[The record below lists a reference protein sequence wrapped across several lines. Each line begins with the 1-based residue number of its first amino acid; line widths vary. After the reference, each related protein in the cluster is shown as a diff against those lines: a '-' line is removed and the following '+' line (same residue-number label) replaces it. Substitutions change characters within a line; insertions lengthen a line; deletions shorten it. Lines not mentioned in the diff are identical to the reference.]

1 MPFPILVLSFTAS
14 LNVAEVLKKMNKFLG
29 VVMDPIESLSYHK
42 DTTLA
47 LLLAAQ
53 NHGYELFYMTQSS
66 LFIDSEGPRGKM
78 SPLRV
83 HADENCWYELGEAT
97 LKSLGDLDVILMR
110 KDPPFDSEFIYST
123 YILEAAE
130 RLGTLVV
137 NKPQSLRDCNE
148 KVFATEFPQCTPPL
162 LVSRDEGLLKQFLAE
177 HQEVVY
183 KPLDGMGGTSI
194 FRVKEGDQNLNVII
208 ETLTNYGQNTI
219 MAQKYLPE
227 ILSGDKRILV
237 IDGDVV
243 PYCVARIPAA
253 GEFRGNLAVGGR
265 AVVQP
270 LSERDH
276 WIAQQVAPALIEK
289 GLLFVGLDVIG
300 DYLTEI
306 NVTSPTCVREIDNA
320 KNTDI
325 GDQLM
330 CAIENRLVAKS

>member
-1 MPFPILVLSFTAS
+1 MSKL
-14 LNVAEVLKKMNKFLG
+14 LG
-29 VVMDPIESLSYHK
+29 VVMDPIRSINYHK

-53 NHGYELFYMTQSS
+53 NHGYELFYMEQKS
-66 LFIDSEGPRGKM
+66 LFIDSTGPGAKM
-78 SPLRV
+78 SSLKV
-83 HADENCWYELGEAT
+83 HADSNSWYELGDST
-97 LKSLGDLDVILMR
+97 FKPLGDLDVILMR

-130 RLGTLVV
+130 RLGTLIV

-162 LVSRDEGLLKQFLAE
+162 LVSRDEDLLKQFLIE
-177 HQEVVY
+177 HKEVVY

-194 FRVKEGDQNLNVII
+194 FRVQQGDQNLNVII

-237 IDGDVV
+237 IDGEVI

-253 GEFRGNLAVGGR
+253 GEFRGNLAAGGR
-265 AVVQP
+265 GVVQP
-270 LSERDH
+270 LSTRDL
-276 WIAQQVAPALIEK
+276 WIAQQIAPTLVEK

-320 KNTDI
+320 KDTAI

-330 CAIENRLVAKS
+330 RAIAKRLQS

>member
-1 MPFPILVLSFTAS
+1 MS
-14 LNVAEVLKKMNKFLG
+14 KFLG
-29 VVMDPIESLSYHK
+29 VVMDPIKSINYHK

-47 LLLAAQ
+47 LLLASQ
-53 NHGYELFYMTQSS
+53 NQGYELFYMEQNR
-66 LFIDSEGPRGKM
+66 LFIDSTGPGAKM
-78 SPLRV
+78 SSLKV
-83 HADENCWYELGEAT
+83 HADANSWYELGESIIKP
-97 LKSLGDLDVILMR
+97 LSDLDVILMR

-130 RLGTLVV
+130 RLGTLIV

-162 LVSRDEGLLKQFLAE
+162 LVSSDPELLKQFLGE
-177 HQEVVY
+177 HKEVVY

-194 FRVKEGDQNLNVII
+194 FRVQQGDQNLNVII
-208 ETLTNYGQNTI
+208 ETLTNYGRNTI

-227 ILSGDKRILV
+227 ILSGDKRILI
-237 IDGDVV
+237 IDGEVV

-253 GEFRGNLAVGGR
+253 GEFRGNLAAGGR
-265 AVVQP
+265 GVVQP
-270 LSERDH
+270 LSKRDH
-276 WIAQQVAPALIEK
+276 WIAQQIAPTLVEK

-320 KNTDI
+320 QNTDI
-325 GDQLM
+325 GGQLM
-330 CAIENRLVAKS
+330 RAIAKRLGA